1 MRRKPYTA
9 RGIKRCKC
17 MRCGAPAVHQ
27 WSACAVNNKHMPL
40 CWRCDIKL
48 NSVALSF
55 VLGKQRAK
63 PFIDRYARK
72 QP

>member
-1 MRRKPYTA
+1 MRKPYAA
-9 RGIKRCKC
+9 RGSKRCNGLG
-17 MRCGAPAVHQ
+17 CGAPAFHQ

-40 CWRCDIKL
+40 CWKCDIKL

-55 VLGKQRAK
+55 VLGKAKAK

-72 QP
+72 Q

>member
-1 MRRKPYTA
+1 M
-9 RGIKRCKC
+9 
-17 MRCGAPAVHQ
+17 HQ

-40 CWRCDIKL
+40 CWKCDIKL

-55 VLGKQRAK
+55 VLGKAKAK
-63 PFIDRYARK
+63 PLIERYARK

>member
-17 MRCGAPAVHQ
+17 MRCGSPAVHQ
-27 WSACAVNNKHMPL
+27 WSACAVGNKYMPL
-40 CWRCDIKL
+40 CLPCDIKI

-55 VLGKQRAK
+55 VLGKAKAK
-63 PFIDRYARK
+63 PFIDRYRAK
-72 QP
+72 Q